1 MGEEMWHSSNKCD
14 RFVSVVHVS
23 VRRLD
28 ALTQSG
34 DQARSESLSAGGE
47 DLQNIL
53 IRLGSYND

>member
-23 VRRLD
+23 VRRLA
-28 ALTQSG
+28 ALTQIG
-34 DQARSESLSAGGE
+34 DWARSGSLPVGGE

-53 IRLGSYND
+53 IRLGYYND